1 MFVIGTA
8 GHVDH
13 GKSTLVEALTGID
26 PDRLREEK
34 ARGMTIELGFAW
46 VTLPGGREVS
56 IVDVPGHERFIK
68 TMLMGAGGVDLAL
81 LIVAADEGVMPQT
94 REHLAILDLLG
105 IERCIVALTKSD
117 LVEPDWLD
125 LVSIDIE
132 DTLTGTTLEGS
143 PVLPVSAVTGD
154 GLENLLGA
162 IDSALDAMPDKRDL
176 GRPRL
181 PVDRSF
187 TISGFGTV
195 VTGTLVDGTLR
206 VGQEVELLPKGLK
219 CRIRGLQTHQ
229 TTEELA
235 LPGTRVAVNLGGVS
249 HDQVKR
255 GDVLTTPGWLSAC
268 DAIDVSLRLIPDAPR
283 SIRHNATVTFHI
295 GASETPARIR
305 LLAVDEMAPGD
316 TSWAQIKL
324 QDPMPV
330 VKDDLF
336 VIRDSNY
343 TLGGGVVVEPHAKR
357 HRRKHQ
363 PTLDRLET
371 LRQGSESD
379 VLHSALASVEPATAR
394 ELARAANLAD
404 AAIDDQLSALVEDGL
419 AAQLGTGQNSVFY
432 SSNGWAN
439 VAAAATAAIGEYHRS
454 YPLRRGMPREE
465 LRSRLKMRAGVFN
478 LVFERLTAESVVEDD
493 GSTVRI
499 PGHSPELDDAQ
510 KKIVKEYLKRLAE
523 NPYSPPTDRPI
534 DTELV
539 AALAEKGEVVRASE
553 DVVFLKS
560 AYEEMVEG
568 VRKHASES
576 GQITIT
582 DVREMFGTSRKYTL
596 ALLEHLDR
604 LQITRRVGDER
615 VLR

>member
-13 GKSTLVEALTGID
+13 GKSTLIEALTGID
-26 PDRLREEK
+26 PDRLLEEK

-56 IVDVPGHERFIK
+56 VIDVPGHERFIK

-81 LIVAADEGVMPQT
+81 LIVAANEGVMPQT

-105 IERCIVALTKSD
+105 IERGIVVLTKSD
-117 LVEPDWLD
+117 LVEPDWIE
-125 LVSIDIE
+125 LVTLDIE
-132 DTLTGTTLEGS
+132 ETLAGTTLEGS

-154 GLENLLGA
+154 GLDELLKT
-162 IDSALDAMPDKRDL
+162 IDASLDEMPDKRDL

-219 CRIRGLQTHQ
+219 ARIRGLQTHQ
-229 TTEELA
+229 AAEEVA
-235 LPGTRVAVNLGGVS
+235 FPGTRVAVNLGGVS
-249 HDQVKR
+249 HDEVSR
-255 GDVLTTPGWLSAC
+255 GDVLTTPSWLSAG

-283 SIRHNATVTFHI
+283 SIKHNATVTFHA
-295 GASETPARIR
+295 GAAETPARIR
-305 LLAVDEMAPGD
+305 LLAVDEMSPGD

-330 VKDDLF
+330 VKDDPF

-343 TLGGGVVVEPHAKR
+343 TLGGGVVVEAQAKR

-363 PTLDRLET
+363 PTLDRLGT
-371 LRQGSESD
+371 LRQGSEAD
-379 VLHSALASVEPATAR
+379 VLHSALASVEPATAKA
-394 ELARAANLAD
+394 LATTANLAD
-404 AAIDDQLSALVEDGL
+404 EAIGEQLKELVEDGL
-419 AAQLGTGQNSVFY
+419 AVPLGDGQNQVFY
-432 SSNGWAN
+432 SSSGWAQI
-439 VAAAATAAIGEYHRS
+439 AATATSAVSGYHAS
-454 YPLRRGMPREE
+454 FPLRQGMPREE
-465 LRSRLKMRAGVFN
+465 LRSRLEMRAAVFN
-478 LVFERLTAESVVEDD
+478 LVIDQLVTDSSIGDD
-493 GSTVRI
+493 GSAVRI
-499 PGHSPELDDAQ
+499 PGHEPKLDDAQ
-510 KKIVKEYLKRLAE
+510 KQIADGYLKQLAE

-534 DTELV
+534 DPELI
-539 AALAEKGEVVRASE
+539 AALAEQGEVVRATE

-560 AYEEMVEG
+560 AYDQMLDG
-568 VRKHASES
+568 VRKQAAES
-576 GQITIT
+576 GHITIT

-604 LQITRRVGDER
+604 QQITRRVGDER